1 MKKIYNLITS
11 IYNLLFTILENFFF
25 RNKIN
30 INEFTEKGFIKFN
43 NLKNIKIKF
52 EESEN
57 IIVNKYYK
65 KIILSNDELN
75 QLIHSIFIQNKLYE
89 KISIKTGFNYSIDFF
104 TAYETS
110 NISEEDRN
118 KGWFANHPHR
128 DKPYSKNTIKIII
141 PMQNITI
148 EDGPMKI
155 LDKIKSK
162 NFNPDMRYNFENITC
177 EIGQAF
183 LFNPNICYH
192 YASNPDNGKNR
203 RQMMFQLNPSKKWY
217 VNQKIF
223 DYQNKREP
231 KFPFFSYL
239 FSSKKHLGLSS
250 L

>member
-1 MKKIYNLITS
+1 MTKLYNLITS
-11 IYNLLFTILENFFF
+11 IYNFFFTIIENFFF
-25 RNKIN
+25 RKEKN
-30 INEFTEKGFIKFN
+30 INEFTEKGFLKFD
-43 NLKNIKIKF
+43 NLKNIKINY
-52 EESEN
+52 EENEN

-65 KIILSNDELN
+65 KIILLNNELN
-75 QLIHSIFIQNKLYE
+75 ELIQSIFIENKLYE

-110 NISEEDRN
+110 SISDEDQD

-148 EDGPMKI
+148 EDGPIKI
-155 LDKIKSK
+155 IDKTKSK
-162 NFNPDMRYNFENITC
+162 NFDINKKYNFDNVIC

-192 YASNPDNGKNR
+192 YASNPSTGKKR
-203 RQMMFQLNPSKKWY
+203 KQMMFQLNPSKKWC
-217 VNQKIF
+217 VNKNIF
-223 DYQNKREP
+223 KYQNKREP

-239 FSSKKHLGLSS
+239 FNSKKHLDLSGR
-250 L
+250 